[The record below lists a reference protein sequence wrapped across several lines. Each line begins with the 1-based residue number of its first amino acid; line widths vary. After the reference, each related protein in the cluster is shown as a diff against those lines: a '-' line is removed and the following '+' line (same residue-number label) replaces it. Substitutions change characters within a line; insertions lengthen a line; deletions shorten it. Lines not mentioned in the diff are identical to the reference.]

1 MPEQQA
7 YIFIGRSGSG
17 KGTQAARL
25 QKMLH
30 EKNPEQKV
38 IYEETGAFFRNFIE
52 EDHYSARLSK
62 EIMNTGAR
70 QPSFLAVL
78 MWGNILLKNLT
89 GSESIIID
97 GSPRALPEAH
107 ILDSALSFYK
117 LSPKVIYINIS
128 FDEAIKR
135 LRERGRADDKNI
147 EEVKERLAWFDRDV
161 VPAIEY
167 YRTNPAYTFVEVNG
181 EEPVDVVFEKLAK
194 SLNI

>member
-1 MPEQQA
+1 
-7 YIFIGRSGSG
+7 
-17 KGTQAARL
+17 
-25 QKMLH
+25 
-30 EKNPEQKV
+30 
-38 IYEETGAFFRNFIE
+38 
-52 EDHYSARLSK
+52 
-62 EIMNTGAR
+62 
-70 QPSFLAVL
+70 
-78 MWGNILLKNLT
+78 
-89 GSESIIID
+89 
-97 GSPRALPEAH
+97 LPEAH